1 MKTSHTGQKG
11 FRVKLQKAASYV
23 RIHIHL
29 TDGHNHNMWIGLLH
43 GWSPLPV
50 LSVIVCLP
58 THYQLFLLQKAAQ

>member
-1 MKTSHTGQKG
+1 MKTSQTGQKG

-43 GWSPLPV
+43 G
-50 LSVIVCLP
+50 
-58 THYQLFLLQKAAQ
+58 